1 MPVLLLKRTVSFC
14 ALFGTSCANYKQEM
28 ICVTFENGSD
38 GAARVDFFNH
48 VFFESFVSG
57 KSSFCTLFF
66 MIRFFFFQDS
76 YKRVL
81 SG

>member
-1 MPVLLLKRTVSFC
+1 
-14 ALFGTSCANYKQEM
+14 M